1 MKKKNSVYIAKEDNC
16 LFTEQF
22 AFWNKSDWNND
33 IPPYFKRLNKIN
45 DDRSFVILALAVLEY
60 QIDRF
65 LKAFIP
71 KYDVLI
77 KSNTNI
83 STKIDIIKAFN
94 LIPTHIVDMV
104 DLLRNIRNV
113 FAHYLEIDGFEDEKK
128 SKKLPNYILLMKE
141 YKIEYNTEMPYWKD
155 GEPIRLLFK
164 DIWRVCLEAL
174 RIYEGN
180 IKLFRQET
188 EKREY
193 INYLKS
199 LSIELEE
206 KRNMEEKKRV
216 IKKLTTQKE

>member
-83 STKIDIIKAFN
+83 STKTDIIKAFN

-113 FAHYLEIDGFEDEKK
+113 FAHYLEIDGFED
-128 SKKLPNYILLMKE
+128 
-141 YKIEYNTEMPYWKD
+141 
-155 GEPIRLLFK
+155 
-164 DIWRVCLEAL
+164 
-174 RIYEGN
+174 
-180 IKLFRQET
+180 
-188 EKREY
+188 
-193 INYLKS
+193 
-199 LSIELEE
+199 
-206 KRNMEEKKRV
+206 
-216 IKKLTTQKE
+216 

>member
-1 MKKKNSVYIAKEDNC
+1 MKIENSVFIAKEDNC

-22 AFWNKSDWNND
+22 AIWNKSDWNND

-77 KSNTNI
+77 KSSTNI

-94 LIPTHIVDMV
+94 LIPTQIVDMV
-104 DLLRNIRNV
+104 DLLRNIRNI
-113 FAHYLEIDGFEDEKK
+113 FAHNLEIDGFEDEKK
-128 SKKLPNYILLMKE
+128 SKKPPNYILLMRE
-141 YKIEYNTEMPYWKD
+141 YKLEYHSEMPYWED
-155 GEPIRLLFK
+155 GKPIRLLFK
-164 DIWRVCLEAL
+164 DIWSVCLEAL

-180 IKLFRQET
+180 VKLFRKET

-193 INYLKS
+193 INFLKS
-199 LSIELEE
+199 LSMELEG
-206 KRNMEEKKRV
+206 KRKIEEKKYF
-216 IKKLTTQKE
+216 KKS

>member
-1 MKKKNSVYIAKEDNC
+1 
-16 LFTEQF
+16 
-22 AFWNKSDWNND
+22 
-33 IPPYFKRLNKIN
+33 
-45 DDRSFVILALAVLEY
+45 
-60 QIDRF
+60 
-65 LKAFIP
+65 
-71 KYDVLI
+71 
-77 KSNTNI
+77 
-83 STKIDIIKAFN
+83 
-94 LIPTHIVDMV
+94 
-104 DLLRNIRNV
+104 
-113 FAHYLEIDGFEDEKK
+113 
-128 SKKLPNYILLMKE
+128 MKE

-216 IKKLTTQKE
+216 IKKLTTQKK